1 MQNFFVK
8 NNFLIL
14 PIKLQM
20 SLLVILVFLV
30 SVVVWDLEKKEALC
44 GAPAAVLSAGVTFC
58 VAFGNISDHTF
69 VTGGK

>member
-1 MQNFFVK
+1 M
-8 NNFLIL
+8 
-14 PIKLQM
+14 
-20 SLLVILVFLV
+20 
-30 SVVVWDLEKKEALC
+30 VWDLEKKEALC